1 VRRPWLAAWLAPGGA
16 RIEDEGRGPLAVRRW
31 RGTLSPL
38 FPRPA
43 RQASPRLARCATVP
57 ALVSLMSKAPGAS
70 PRDHGAAFGG
80 RAGRRGR
87 RALGQRARPGPP
99 LNHPPPLPLP
109 LSPPLR
115 PLLNSDKRSGEEV
128 AIKLIKRPL
137 PKIIL
142 PNILREIRI
151 QADLGEG
158 HINIVDAKAALL
170 TEAHLALVMEYAA
183 GGSLTGYVAER
194 WQHAQHAGLFLGEDE
209 ARYFFRQFI
218 GAVEYCHSHCV
229 AHRDLKLDNTLL
241 SSDSPP
247 VLKLCDFGFAKTW
260 TEDAN
265 MYTHIGMR

>member
-1 VRRPWLAAWLAPGGA
+1 MPPSACP
-16 RIEDEGRGPLAVRRW
+16 GRGAGPAPRLRWLSGCTRSPHRSGLCPQKALPPRPCRKKCAASAARRFLHAAHPLA
-31 RGTLSPL
+31 
-38 FPRPA
+38 
-43 RQASPRLARCATVP
+43 
-57 ALVSLMSKAPGAS
+57 
-70 PRDHGAAFGG
+70 H
-80 RAGRRGR
+80 
-87 RALGQRARPGPP
+87 
-99 LNHPPPLPLP
+99 P
-109 LSPPLR
+109 LSFLSLSLS
-115 PLLNSDKRSGEEV
+115 LLPSSEKRTGEEV

-151 QADLGEG
+151 QAELGEG

-170 TEAHLALVMEYAA
+170 TESHLALVMEYAA

-218 GAVEYCHSHCV
+218 GAVEYCHAHCV

-241 SSDSPP
+241 SADTPP

-265 MYTHIGMR
+265 MYTHIGECRKKCDSERGAGGACVGCDTTLSRRTAA

>member
-1 VRRPWLAAWLAPGGA
+1 M
-16 RIEDEGRGPLAVRRW
+16 
-31 RGTLSPL
+31 
-38 FPRPA
+38 
-43 RQASPRLARCATVP
+43 
-57 ALVSLMSKAPGAS
+57 SL
-70 PRDHGAAFGG
+70 
-80 RAGRRGR
+80 
-87 RALGQRARPGPP
+87 
-99 LNHPPPLPLP
+99 
-109 LSPPLR
+109 
-115 PLLNSDKRSGEEV
+115 SDKRSGEEV

-151 QADLGEG
+151 QAELGEG
-158 HINIVDAKAALL
+158 HVNIVDAKAALL
-170 TEAHLALVMEYAA
+170 TESHLALVMEYAA

-265 MYTHIGMR
+265 MYTHIGENERKERCLTGEGEMASRLSLFQPGPRPVRQEAAASCFLLPCALGHARPLCGVAGGRFTAPATRRCVSLTRLPVGAR